1 MPAFPLPPG
10 RSSVESVAR
19 CRSVNSELRLA
30 IERQS
35 ADRPVLT
42 GATGDDELMRRVQG
56 DDPNAFA
63 RLYDR
68 HVARAYRVARS
79 VCGDASRAE
88 DAVQEG
94 FLSIWRGRASYR
106 PGRCSFKGWAM
117 RVVRNRALDAL
128 RHDAA
133 ARRPELAE
141 LDEGA
146 GKGNRFSA
154 LPEESVIARND
165 NDAMFA
171 ALRRLPDAQA
181 AVITLAFFG
190 ELTHTEIAEQL
201 ALPEGTVKGR
211 MRLGLKK
218 LRVQLD
224 DDGEVAVEQLS

>member
-1 MPAFPLPPG
+1 MSAFPSPPD
-10 RSSVESVAR
+10 RSFVEGVAD
-19 CRSVNSELRLA
+19 CRDVA
-30 IERQS
+30 
-35 ADRPVLT
+35 
-42 GATGDDELMRRVQG
+42 GDDELMRRVQG
-56 DDPNAFA
+56 NDPYAFA

-68 HVARAYRVARS
+68 HVAPAYRVARG

-94 FLSIWRGRASYR
+94 FLSIWRGRDSYR
-106 PGRCSFKGWAM
+106 PGRCSFRGWAM
-117 RVVRNRALDAL
+117 KVVRNRALDAL

-141 LDEGA
+141 LDEA
-146 GKGNRFSA
+146 GGHRDRSSGS
-154 LPEESVIARND
+154 PEESMITRND
-165 NDAMFA
+165 NDAMLA

-181 AVITLAFFG
+181 AVIMLAFFG
-190 ELTHTEIAEQL
+190 ELTHTEIAAQL

-224 DDGEVAVEQLS
+224 DRETAVERSV